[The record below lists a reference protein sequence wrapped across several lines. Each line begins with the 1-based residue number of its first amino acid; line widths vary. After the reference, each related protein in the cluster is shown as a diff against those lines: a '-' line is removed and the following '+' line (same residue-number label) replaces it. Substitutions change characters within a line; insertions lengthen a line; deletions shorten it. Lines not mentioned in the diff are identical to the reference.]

1 MATRTAL
8 LLHLLAGIGHSSAF
22 SLSQP
27 LPPSAHLR
35 AAAARCCADAR
46 PDFSGQ
52 YSMDLKASD
61 PLGPVLRELGLNKVV
76 AALIA
81 RVGVEQ
87 TISQN
92 AQKLL
97 VEVKTAISTSSLRLT
112 FDGEVTM
119 APGIT
124 GGETACTSRWLDA
137 SRLETRQ
144 SLSAS
149 DNLPPSDPAADVF
162 ITVRSLG
169 EGGAVLVEDV
179 AVVRGGQPVEGAT
192 AKRIL
197 RRV

>member
-1 MATRTAL
+1 
-8 LLHLLAGIGHSSAF
+8 
-22 SLSQP
+22 
-27 LPPSAHLR
+27 
-35 AAAARCCADAR
+35 
-46 PDFSGQ
+46 
-52 YSMDLKASD
+52 MDLKASD

-87 TISQN
+87 TISQD

-97 VEVKTAISTSSLRLT
+97 VDVKTAISTSSLRLT

-149 DNLPPSDPAADVF
+149 DSLPPSDPAADVF

-179 AVVRGGQPVEGAT
+179 AVVRGGQPVVGAT